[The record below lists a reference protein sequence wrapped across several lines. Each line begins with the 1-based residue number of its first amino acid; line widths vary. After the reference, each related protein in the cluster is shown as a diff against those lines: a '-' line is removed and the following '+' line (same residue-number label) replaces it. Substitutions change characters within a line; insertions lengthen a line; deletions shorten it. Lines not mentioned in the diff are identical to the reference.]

1 MFMTIE
7 LKMLALS
14 AVLGLVQIIL
24 SAHSASLQ
32 YGYKWAASARDEF
45 MEPLQ
50 GIEGRLDRAL
60 RNFTETFP
68 LFAAAVLT
76 ISIAG
81 RHNWMTVYGTQLYFW
96 GRVLYIP
103 LYAGGVPLFRSLIW
117 NVATL
122 GIVLILISLL

>member
-1 MFMTIE
+1 MTIE

-24 SAHSASLQ
+24 SSHSASHQ
-32 YGYKWAASARDEF
+32 YGYKWAASARDEV
-45 MEPLQ
+45 MEPLK
-50 GIEGRLDRAL
+50 GVAGRLDQAL

-76 ISIAG
+76 VCIAG

-96 GRVLYIP
+96 SRVLYIP
-103 LYAGGVPLFRSLIW
+103 LYAAGVPLLRSFIW
-117 NVATL
+117 NIATL
-122 GIVLILISLL
+122 GIVLILISALE

>member
-1 MFMTIE
+1 MTIE

-24 SAHSASLQ
+24 SSHSASLQ
-32 YGYKWAASARDEF
+32 YGYKWAASARDD
-45 MEPLQ
+45 MEPLK
-50 GIEGRLDRAL
+50 GVAGRLDRAL

-68 LFAAAVLT
+68 LFAAAVLMA
-76 ISIAG
+76 SIAG

-96 GRVLYIP
+96 GRVMYIP
-103 LYAGGVPLFRSLIW
+103 LYAGGVPLLRSLIW

>member
-1 MFMTIE
+1 MTIE

-24 SAHSASLQ
+24 SAHSVSLQ

-45 MEPLQ
+45 MEPLK
-50 GIEGRLDRAL
+50 GVAGRLDRAL

-68 LFAAAVLT
+68 LFATAVLT
-76 ISIAG
+76 VSIAG

-103 LYAGGVPLFRSLIW
+103 LYAGGVQLFRSLIW

>member
-1 MFMTIE
+1 MTIE

-32 YGYKWAASARDEF
+32 YGYKWAASARDEV
-45 MEPLQ
+45 MEPLK
-50 GIEGRLDRAL
+50 GIAGRLDRAL
-60 RNFTETFP
+60 HNFTETFP
-68 LFAAAVLT
+68 LFATAVLT
-76 ISIAG
+76 VCIAG

-96 GRVLYIP
+96 GRVLYIL
-103 LYAGGVPLFRSLIW
+103 LYAVGVRLVRSLVW
-117 NVATL
+117 NIATL

>member
-1 MFMTIE
+1 MTIE

-14 AVLGLVQIIL
+14 AVVGLVQIIL
-24 SAHSASLQ
+24 SSHSASLQ

-45 MEPLQ
+45 LEPLK
-50 GIEGRLDRAL
+50 GVAGRLDRAQ

-76 ISIAG
+76 VSIAG
-81 RHNWMTVYGTQLYFW
+81 RHNWMTVSGTQLYFW

-103 LYAGGVPLFRSLIW
+103 LYAGGVPLLRSLNW
-117 NVATL
+117 NIATL
-122 GIVLILISLL
+122 GIVLILISLI